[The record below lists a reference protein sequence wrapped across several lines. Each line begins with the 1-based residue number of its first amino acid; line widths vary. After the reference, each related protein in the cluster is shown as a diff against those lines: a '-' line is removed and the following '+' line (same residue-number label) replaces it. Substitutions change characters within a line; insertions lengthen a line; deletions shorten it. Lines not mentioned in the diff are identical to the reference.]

1 MAAADNQNKTGF
13 ATSTVVLC
21 GLAVIVFVYAIS
33 LFIEGGYNAAMS
45 REYQVKVYEAG
56 ANEDLAAT
64 RAAQR
69 DILDGPVRWLDREQG
84 VVAMPIEQAM
94 VRIVEE
100 SQGE

>member
-21 GLAVIVFVYAIS
+21 GLAALVFVYAVS

-45 REYQVKVYEAG
+45 REYQAKVYDAG
-56 ANEDLAAT
+56 ANEDLAAV

-69 DILDGPVRWLDREQG
+69 DIIDGPVRWLDREQG
-84 VVAMPIEQAM
+84 VVAISIDQAM
-94 VRIVEE
+94 ARIEE
-100 SQGE
+100 KSPSE